1 MVINVNSSKYEVMNA
16 VRKNGMTL
24 FDANPEFQH
33 DKEIILAAINQ
44 NVDVLYRLDRD
55 YYDDKEII
63 LAAIKKDKDCF
74 FARDIIS
81 PRLLKD
87 FDVCMALVKRNG
99 LMFEYILIPFFDPR
113 YEELASAAIKE
124 NPYAFELLDPI
135 YQDNYD
141 LALLA
146 VSEDG
151 LLLKSVSPRL
161 KENKDIV
168 LAAVKCSQSALRFTT
183 NPKFYYDIDI
193 INALSDKNV
202 RFSSVESQIES
213 EVDTN
218 STIEKENVKKS
229 DLLDKLNDCL
239 KERKKLMQESARL
252 DDLISKKMKL
262 INSIGGKN
270 NGRK

>member
-1 MVINVNSSKYEVMNA
+1 MVISINTAKQIAINTVS
-16 VRKNGMTL
+16 KNGMAL
-24 FDANPEFQH
+24 FDIDEKYQH
-33 DKEIILAAINQ
+33 DKEVILAAINQ
-44 NVDVLYRLDRD
+44 NVDVLYKLDKN

-99 LMFEYILIPFFDPR
+99 LMFEYISIPFFDPR

-124 NPYAFELLDPI
+124 NPYAFELLDPV

-168 LAAVKCSQSALRFTT
+168 LAAVKCSQSALKFTT

-193 INALSDKNV
+193 INALSGKNV

-213 EVDTN
+213 EVATN
-218 STIEKENVKKS
+218 STIERVNAEKTE
-229 DLLDKLNDCL
+229 LLDKLNDCL